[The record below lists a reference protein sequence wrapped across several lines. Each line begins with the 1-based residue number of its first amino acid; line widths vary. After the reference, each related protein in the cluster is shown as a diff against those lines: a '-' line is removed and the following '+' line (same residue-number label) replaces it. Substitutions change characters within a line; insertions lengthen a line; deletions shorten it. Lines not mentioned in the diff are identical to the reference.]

1 MGILENIDA
10 LLVKFGVTQET
21 LARIAG
27 VASSSV
33 NGRRN
38 GPVPRRNAIER
49 MCESLKIS
57 RDAIMSDEYGFAAK
71 EYGGHAILPGA
82 MLSSESRS
90 VYAPLFRRVHA
101 GDVCEPDIIDDRILI
116 P

>member
-1 MGILENIDA
+1 
-10 LLVKFGVTQET
+10 
-21 LARIAG
+21 
-27 VASSSV
+27 
-33 NGRRN
+33 
-38 GPVPRRNAIER
+38 
-49 MCESLKIS
+49 
-57 RDAIMSDEYGFAAK
+57 MSDEYGFAAK
-71 EYGGHAILPGA
+71 EYGGYAMPPGA